1 MAESFQ
7 ACLNK
12 IFGGFFSAFGPTA
25 VPTTPWEWCA
35 KELHCNAA
43 NSVWTKEKKIVL
55 LYFWDNWV
63 KSFLSILISISLGL
77 LRRSQKLLLVLM
89 FIQI

>member
-1 MAESFQ
+1 MIGQFHEFFNQ
-7 ACLNK
+7 HFWL
-12 IFGGFFSAFGPTA
+12 FFSAFGPTA

-55 LYFWDNWV
+55 LYFWDNLV

>member
-1 MAESFQ
+1 MIGQFHEFFNRHFW
-7 ACLNK
+7 LV
-12 IFGGFFSAFGPTA
+12 FSAFGPTA

-63 KSFLSILISISLGL
+63 KSFLSILISLGL
-77 LRRSQKLLLVLM
+77 LRRPQKLLLVLM